1 MIPQFTSLRFLIPE
15 VYAGFAEAQGLMRV
29 YENTLILE
37 FEIRDSL
44 VGLLKS
50 GVKEIGIL
58 ISEIDSVI
66 LNKDW
71 FKISFIIRT
80 QKLSSL
86 GDLPKQERGQIK
98 LHLSLEDEEI
108 AEWFAS
114 FLMLKISEKK
124 LNLLDGNYT

>member
-1 MIPQFTSLRFLIPE
+1 MPYFTILRFLIPE

-29 YENTLILE
+29 DENTLMLE

-50 GVKEIGIL
+50 RIKEIKIP
-58 ISEIDSVI
+58 ISEIDSVT

-71 FKISFIIRT
+71 FKISLIIRT

-98 LHLSLEDEEI
+98 LHLSHEDGEI
-108 AEWFAS
+108 AEWLVS
-114 FLMLKISEKK
+114 FLMLSISDKK
-124 LNLLDGNYT
+124 LNLLDGT